1 MSLVWPKKR
10 GGACCSKGCLFGR
23 FGVVGIEIQVR
34 DTSLDKFVSCIESQR
49 MDKLSSDS
57 KAGELFAWGCKKRT
71 IQVLHDFKDI
81 KVDALHG
88 NYRQACVLSEVRL
101 GGGWGHNQLTYRDA

>member
-1 MSLVWPKKR
+1 MLFQGMSIRPIWSSR
-10 GGACCSKGCLFGR
+10 H
-23 FGVVGIEIQVR
+23 R

-57 KAGELFAWGCKKRT
+57 KAGELFAWGCKKHT

-101 GGGWGHNQLTYRDA
+101 GGGGAHNQLNYRDA

>member
-1 MSLVWPKKR
+1 
-10 GGACCSKGCLFGR
+10 
-23 FGVVGIEIQVR
+23 
-34 DTSLDKFVSCIESQR
+34 

-57 KAGELFAWGCKKRT
+57 KAGELFAWGCKKHT

-101 GGGWGHNQLTYRDA
+101 GGGGGTHNQLIIGTRNQPRRGGKHCS

>member
-1 MSLVWPKKR
+1 
-10 GGACCSKGCLFGR
+10 
-23 FGVVGIEIQVR
+23 
-34 DTSLDKFVSCIESQR
+34 

-57 KAGELFAWGCKKRT
+57 KAGELFTWGCKKHT

-101 GGGWGHNQLTYRDA
+101 GGGGGRIIS

>member
-1 MSLVWPKKR
+1 
-10 GGACCSKGCLFGR
+10 
-23 FGVVGIEIQVR
+23 
-34 DTSLDKFVSCIESQR
+34 

-57 KAGELFAWGCKKRT
+57 KAGELFAWGCKKHT

-101 GGGWGHNQLTYRDA
+101 GGGGDTHNQLIIGTRNQPRRGGKHCS

>member
-1 MSLVWPKKR
+1 LH
-10 GGACCSKGCLFGR
+10 
-23 FGVVGIEIQVR
+23 
-34 DTSLDKFVSCIESQR
+34 ESQR

-57 KAGELFAWGCKKRT
+57 KAGELFAWGGKKHT

-88 NYRQACVLSEVRL
+88 NYRQACVLSEGRVISL
-101 GGGWGHNQLTYRDA
+101 DGEGSTAHNDVLAHIKCVSFGETHSLAVDDKGSIWTQGSGASSSYI

>member
-1 MSLVWPKKR
+1 
-10 GGACCSKGCLFGR
+10 
-23 FGVVGIEIQVR
+23 
-34 DTSLDKFVSCIESQR
+34 

-57 KAGELFAWGCKKRT
+57 KAGELFAWGCKKHT

-101 GGGWGHNQLTYRDA
+101 GGGGTHNQLIIGTRNQPRRGGKHCS

>member
-1 MSLVWPKKR
+1 
-10 GGACCSKGCLFGR
+10 
-23 FGVVGIEIQVR
+23 
-34 DTSLDKFVSCIESQR
+34 

-57 KAGELFAWGCKKRT
+57 KAGELFAWGGKKHT

-101 GGGWGHNQLTYRDA
+101 GGGWGHNQLNYRDA

>member
-1 MSLVWPKKR
+1 
-10 GGACCSKGCLFGR
+10 
-23 FGVVGIEIQVR
+23 
-34 DTSLDKFVSCIESQR
+34 

-57 KAGELFAWGCKKRT
+57 KAGELFAWWCKKHT

-101 GGGWGHNQLTYRDA
+101 GGGWGHNQLNYRDA